1 MAHKGP
7 RAPGPPPAVC
17 PQAIPGGLPGGSCP
31 PHASWCQSAVLPRG
45 PVPSLFS
52 WPPSPGSVRT
62 PLAVKGPA
70 SGLTHPTLFRDEGRT
85 GQGLSHGASSH
96 GPGAGLRDQGPFVYF
111 RRHAPSQLCGGRH
124 TSLRPKP
131 FFRFC
136 DFTWKKSANVYRV
149 TRSVFPTRLGRNL
162 VNSKNGRTELTVNV
176 KVEAHRPRRAFKG
189 RLELGTEQRGRQ

>member
-31 PHASWCQSAVLPRG
+31 PHASWCQSTVLPRG

-52 WPPSPGSVRT
+52 RPPSPGSVRT

-96 GPGAGLRDQGPFVYF
+96 GPAQVSAIRDLSFIFVDTRRLSYVEAGIRPSGPSLSFGFVTLR
-111 RRHAPSQLCGGRH
+111 
-124 TSLRPKP
+124 
-131 FFRFC
+131 
-136 DFTWKKSANVYRV
+136 
-149 TRSVFPTRLGRNL
+149 GRNL
-162 VNSKNGRTELTVNV
+162 LTFTGSHVPCFPPAWEETSSTVKTAGRS
-176 KVEAHRPRRAFKG
+176 
-189 RLELGTEQRGRQ
+189 